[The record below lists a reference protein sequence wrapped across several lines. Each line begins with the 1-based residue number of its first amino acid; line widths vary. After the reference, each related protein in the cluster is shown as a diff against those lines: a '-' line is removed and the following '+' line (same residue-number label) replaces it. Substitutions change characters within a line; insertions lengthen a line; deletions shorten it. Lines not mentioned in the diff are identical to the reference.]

1 MATTNLPGSSRDRL
15 AQQQADVRRNA
26 PGKRFIGDTAG
37 QSRADRKA
45 QLERIEKMAEADA
58 AARRAEALEEPLS
71 AILATLVRDTL
82 GLARTLAAAPF
93 RLALAVLRPP
103 REA

>member
-1 MATTNLPGSSRDRL
+1 MATTNLPGSSRDLL
-15 AQQQADVRRNA
+15 ARQQADVRRSA
-26 PGKRFIGDTAG
+26 PGKRFIGDTAE
-37 QSRADRKA
+37 QARAARKA
-45 QLERIEKMAEADA
+45 QLERVEKMVEADA
-58 AARRAEALEEPLS
+58 AARRAEEPITAL
-71 AILATLVRDTL
+71 LATLVRDTL